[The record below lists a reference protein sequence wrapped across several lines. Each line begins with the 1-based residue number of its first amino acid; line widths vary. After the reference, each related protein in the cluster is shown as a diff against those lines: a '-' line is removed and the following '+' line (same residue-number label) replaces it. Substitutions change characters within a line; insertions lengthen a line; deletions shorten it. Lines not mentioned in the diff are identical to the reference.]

1 METTD
6 TIRKAGLKLTPQRR
20 AVYEAMMELRHAPI
34 EAIIAKVQSKDK
46 EMTLST
52 IYRVLDSFCKAGIL
66 SLVCHP
72 ETGKCNYDITV
83 HEHHHLFDG
92 ERIMDYDDA
101 ELTRLIRQYL
111 ESHNIPA
118 ADIEKIQVQIT
129 LNKSF
134 TNKQ

>member
-6 TIRKAGLKLTPQRR
+6 TIRKAGLKMTPQRR

-52 IYRVLDSFCKAGIL
+52 IYRALDSFCKAGIL

-101 ELTRLIRQYL
+101 ELTHLIRQYL

>member
-6 TIRKAGLKLTPQRR
+6 TIRKAGLKMTPQRR

-92 ERIMDYDDA
+92 EQIMDYDDA

>member
-1 METTD
+1 MKTTD
-6 TIRKAGLKLTPQRR
+6 TIRKAGLKMTPQRR

-92 ERIMDYDDA
+92 EQIMDYDDA

-118 ADIEKIQVQIT
+118 DDIEKIQVQIT

>member
-6 TIRKAGLKLTPQRR
+6 TIRKAGLKMTPQRR

-83 HEHHHLFDG
+83 REHHHLFDG

-129 LNKSF
+129 LHKSL

>member
-6 TIRKAGLKLTPQRR
+6 TIRKAGLKMTPQRR

-92 ERIMDYDDA
+92 EQIMDYDDA

-118 ADIEKIQVQIT
+118 DDIEKIQVQIT

>member
-1 METTD
+1 
-6 TIRKAGLKLTPQRR
+6 
-20 AVYEAMMELRHAPI
+20 MMELRHAPI

-92 ERIMDYDDA
+92 EQIMDYDDA

>member
-6 TIRKAGLKLTPQRR
+6 TIRKAGLKMTPQRR

-34 EAIIAKVQSKDK
+34 EAIITKVQSKDK

-92 ERIMDYDDA
+92 EQIMDYDDA

>member
-1 METTD
+1 METPD
-6 TIRKAGLKLTPQRR
+6 TIREAGLKLTPQRR
-20 AVYEAMMELRHAPI
+20 AVYEAMTELRHAPI

-52 IYRVLDSFCKAGIL
+52 IYRALDSFCKAGIL

-83 HEHHHLFDG
+83 HEHHHLFEG